1 MSQAPPAVILLA
13 TRNGERFL
21 PAQLE
26 SILAQSHENWRLLA
40 RDDDSTDRTPE
51 VLKDFAARD
60 RRIQILPGGQQQGA
74 TGNFSLLLSAA
85 PGTGLCFFCDQD
97 DLWPHDRLE
106 RMLAAFESRTS
117 QTAPETPALLHTDL
131 RLIDSA
137 GAEIAPS
144 MRPWV
149 AASHA
154 DDDPLGLLLAQNFVT
169 GCSATLNEPLR
180 HLAAPIPTEAI
191 NHDWWLAL
199 IAAAT
204 GHIHYLAEAL
214 TDHRRHAANSNPIS
228 RSPRWRDRLPSKAPA
243 NPARRRLVRRLKQ
256 SVALE
261 RRLAER
267 APECPALPRLRAWN
281 RAWKKGPLAAVRASI
296 RHGIR
301 LQDPA
306 RTALFRSHLLACL
319 PLTDAD

>member
-1 MSQAPPAVILLA
+1 MKFDDQTFQEHSLNLTRRQLFGRASLGLGTAALTQLLGTDLLA
-13 TRNGERFL
+13 EQPTSSPTGLHRPAKAKTVIYLFMSGGPSHHDLWDYKPKMKEMFGQPLPDHIRDGQRITGMTAGQKTLPVCPSKYQFTR
-21 PAQLE
+21 
-26 SILAQSHENWRLLA
+26 HENNDRGVWVSELLPHTA
-40 RDDDSTDRTPE
+40 TVAKDLCVIHST
-51 VLKDFAARD
+51 F
-60 RRIQILPGGQQQGA
+60 
-74 TGNFSLLLSAA
+74 
-85 PGTGLCFFCDQD
+85 
-97 DLWPHDRLE
+97 
-106 RMLAAFESRTS
+106 
-117 QTAPETPALLHTDL
+117 
-131 RLIDSA
+131 
-137 GAEIAPS
+137 
-144 MRPWV
+144 
-149 AASHA
+149 
-154 DDDPLGLLLAQNFVT
+154 
-169 GCSATLNEPLR
+169 
-180 HLAAPIPTEAI
+180 TEAI

-214 TDHRRHAANSNPIS
+214 TDHRRHAANSNPIA

-261 RRLAER
+261 SRLAER

-296 RHGIR
+296 QHGIR